1 MNNLSLSV
9 FPGDLDF
16 AIANW
21 LQLQNGAS
29 LRANSD
35 QLTER
40 YRAGQTSARVDLAAY
55 LTTRMPATYAAVRK
69 VLKEVARVHHEFSP
83 KSILDVGAGP
93 GTASWAALAEWP
105 DISNINMIEADVR
118 FVDLAENLAKNS
130 GLETLAK
137 AQITRVKMIDSNTK
151 AELVVASYVFAETAE
166 KEAGE
171 AALKLWA
178 QTDNTLIIIEPGTP
192 RGFARIFAARQAL
205 IKSGAHI
212 IGPCTHAAACP
223 MRGDDWCHFTVR
235 LARSREHMHAK
246 QATVPFED
254 EPFSWI
260 AVSRIPMPLI
270 GARVIMPPVQDK
282 HSITLKICT
291 EQGLMDRAIA
301 RRNKPAYKRY
311 RKLAWGD
318 IIAEDMKDNDDGSD
332 TL

>member
-1 MNNLSLSV
+1 MSYSER
-9 FPGDLDF
+9 PGDIDI

-21 LQLQNGAS
+21 LQEQDGAL

-69 VLKEVARVHHEFSP
+69 VLEEVARVYPAFAPVSM
-83 KSILDVGAGP
+83 LDMGAGP

-105 DISNINMIEADVR
+105 ELSSVTMIETDAR
-118 FVDLAENLAKNS
+118 FVELAGVLAKGS
-130 GLETLAK
+130 ALEALTKATITRAKMNEATAK
-137 AQITRVKMIDSNTK
+137 AD
-151 AELVVASYVFAETAE
+151 LVIAAYVFAELVE
-166 KEAGE
+166 KDTGE

-178 QTDNTLIIIEPGTP
+178 QTENTLVIIEPGTP
-192 RGFARIFAARQAL
+192 RGFARIHAARQML
-205 IKSGAHI
+205 IKAGAHI
-212 IGPCTHAAACP
+212 NGPCTHAAVCP
-223 MRGDDWCHFTVR
+223 MRGNDWCHFTVR

-260 AVSRIPMPLI
+260 AVSRTAVPLS
-270 GARVIMPPVQDK
+270 GARVIRPPEQDK
-282 HSITLKICT
+282 HSITFKVCD
-291 EQGLMDRAIA
+291 EQGITDRAIA
-301 RRNKPAYKRY
+301 RRDKAAYKQR

-318 IIAEDMKDNDDGSD
+318 IIADDMKGNEDGSGSI
-332 TL
+332 